1 MPGESDS
8 QGPRLMCRPSSG
20 RHHPLTD
27 PSVTRAGISAGE
39 DLSPLTCHSPASG
52 PSATL
57 QDRSQPV
64 GWAGPCQAAA
74 VTSLRAHRNPPPQT
88 LGGVTQVDGRTQCFD
103 RPQYETQAAS
113 PELGTKAGRG
123 KTEA

>member
-1 MPGESDS
+1 MPGKSDS

-20 RHHPLTD
+20 RHHSLTD
-27 PSVTRAGISAGE
+27 PRVTRAGISAGE
-39 DLSPLTCHSPASG
+39 DLCPLTCHSPALG

-64 GWAGPCQAAA
+64 SWAGPCQAAA
-74 VTSLRAHRNPPPQT
+74 GASRRAHATPPHT

-103 RPQYETQAAS
+103 RPQDETEAATS
-113 PELGTKAGRG
+113 ELGTKAGSG
-123 KTEA
+123 ETEA